1 MTREYALYKGDE
13 LLGVGTIDE
22 LAEELGIKPKT
33 VRHYG
38 YPGYK
43 RRTSEKA
50 RRLVKLDE
58 I

>member
-1 MTREYALYKGDE
+1 MAKEYALYKGDE
-13 LLGVGTIDE
+13 LLGVGTIKE
-22 LAEELGIKPKT
+22 LAEELGIKPKS
-33 VRHYG
+33 VRRYG
-38 YPGYK
+38 HPDYK